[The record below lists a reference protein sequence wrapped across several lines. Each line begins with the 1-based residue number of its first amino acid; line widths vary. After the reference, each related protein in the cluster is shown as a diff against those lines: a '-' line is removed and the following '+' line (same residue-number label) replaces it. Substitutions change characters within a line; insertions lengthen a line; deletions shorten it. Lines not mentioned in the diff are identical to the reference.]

1 MALTSALFT
10 GLSGLNANQTK
21 LNVIGNNIANTN
33 TTAFKSSRAEFSSQ
47 FYLTDMGGSAPGAVN
62 GGANPSQRGLGTQV
76 SAIEKD
82 MTQGSMETTGKDT
95 DLAIDGAGF
104 FIVDGSEGQQYTRA
118 GDFTRNANNDL
129 TTAGGQYVMGF
140 GTDANDNIIKGKLQ
154 HLNISTNLTS
164 AAKATTTAAL
174 GGNFDAAGDP
184 ATGASV
190 INSQPLATVDGTAIG
205 PATALTNVKDAN
217 GTAAMF
223 APGDVLTL
231 KGTKGGRS
239 IQPPL
244 TFTVDATSTIQN
256 LTDFYDQGLQIKTD
270 EPQLAGFQTPGAHLD
285 TTTGVISITGNAGK
299 DNAVAINGTAFTS
312 TNPAMTTTFSEDPLK
327 KAVGESVYTSM
338 QVYDSLGNAVSVD
351 VTATLT
357 SKDTT
362 GTTWSFIASSP
373 DNTAAKTFDPTG
385 TTPTSYYGAILGS
398 GSMTFDNTGKYL
410 SATPTSLTLDRA
422 GTGANANQSIKLDF
436 TSMSAMATA
445 ASSMTPGK
453 QDGYSSGT
461 ISDFSIGN
469 DGTITGSFS
478 NGQQRTLGQ
487 VAVATFDNPS
497 GMTDLGGNLYS
508 TGPNSGVPTV
518 TAPQENSSGTIRSGS
533 LEQSNVDISKEF
545 INMIVASTGFTA
557 SSRVITTSDQL
568 LTELMNTSR

>member
-33 TTAFKSSRAEFSSQ
+33 TTAFKSSRAEFASQ
-47 FYLTDMGGSAPGAVN
+47 FYLTDAGGSAPGAVS

-104 FIVDGSEGQQYTRA
+104 FIVEGAEGQQYTRA

-129 TTAGGQYVMGF
+129 TTAAGQYVMGF
-140 GTDANDNIIKGKLQ
+140 GTDANDNVIRGKLQ
-154 HLNISTNLTS
+154 HLSIPTNLTS
-164 AAKATTTAAL
+164 AAKATTTATMQ
-174 GGNFDAAGDP
+174 GNFDAAGDP

-190 INSQPLATVDGTAIG
+190 INSQALATVDATPITT
-205 PATALTNVKDAN
+205 ATALTNVKDAG
-217 GTAAMF
+217 GTAPMYAV
-223 APGDVLTL
+223 GDVLTL

-239 IQPPL
+239 IEPPL
-244 TFTVDATSTIQN
+244 TFTIDATSTVQN

-270 EPQLAGFQTPGAHLD
+270 EPQLTGFNKPGAELD
-285 TTTGVISITGNAGK
+285 PATGVLTITGNAGK
-299 DNAVAINGTAFTS
+299 DNSVGITGTALTS
-312 TNPAMTTTFSEDPLK
+312 SNPAMTMTFSEDPVK
-327 KAVGESVYTSM
+327 QAVGESVYTSM

-357 SKDTT
+357 SKDTS

-385 TTPTSYYGAILGS
+385 TAPTSYYGSILGS
-398 GSMTFDNTGKYL
+398 GAMTFDNTGKYL
-410 SATPTSLTLDRA
+410 TSTPTSLTLDRG
-422 GTGANANQSIKLDF
+422 GTGANAQQVVKLDF
-436 TSMSAMATA
+436 TTMTAMSTA
-445 ASSMTPGK
+445 ASTLTPGK

-487 VAVATFDNPS
+487 VAVATFDNPG
-497 GMTDLGGNLYS
+497 GMTDLGGNVYS
-508 TGPNSGVPTV
+508 TGP
-518 TAPQENSSGTIRSGS
+518 
-533 LEQSNVDISKEF
+533 
-545 INMIVASTGFTA
+545 
-557 SSRVITTSDQL
+557 
-568 LTELMNTSR
+568 